1 MCILNKFLELGKGD
15 ILSEA
20 LPSMKWTSIR
30 KFYYFHIFCFLI
42 YLLSLTSLITW
53 SHNQVD
59 HREGN
64 STTWSNISDM
74 NDTQLVLDEDIK
86 HFYADHFELC
96 IFLYLSTFMATF
108 LITVGEIIQGY
119 DNLKEYIQ
127 SMENIYEVVAII
139 SSWTYLFLFW
149 FSDIHLGLIDGA
161 EHAVAAIAI
170 FFAWLK
176 MTFMI
181 GSLPAV
187 GIYASMSILVMKHL
201 LQFFAVCLT
210 TLIAFALTLHILLPK
225 HPIFSNP
232 ITSFMK
238 ILVMLIGEFDFND
251 TFTPEN
257 VQQYGVPAS
266 Q

>member
-1 MCILNKFLELGKGD
+1 
-15 ILSEA
+15 
-20 LPSMKWTSIR
+20 
-30 KFYYFHIFCFLI
+30 
-42 YLLSLTSLITW
+42 
-53 SHNQVD
+53 
-59 HREGN
+59 
-64 STTWSNISDM
+64 
-74 NDTQLVLDEDIK
+74 
-86 HFYADHFELC
+86 
-96 IFLYLSTFMATF
+96 
-108 LITVGEIIQGY
+108 
-119 DNLKEYIQ
+119 
-127 SMENIYEVVAII
+127 
-139 SSWTYLFLFW
+139 
-149 FSDIHLGLIDGA
+149 
-161 EHAVAAIAI
+161 
-170 FFAWLK
+170 

-201 LQFFAVCLT
+201 LQFSAVFLT

-266 Q
+266 QGVTQFFFVLLLFLVSIVIANLIIGLSVNNIDELLEESKIYKMEKMVKQISAADILQ